1 MRAIVIFSHKAFAS
15 RAKSFNSVLLAL
27 LHLLVCVCLHTGDS
41 FSSVDF
47 IGIDRMSIQISDH
60 LHRVDLALDLHLVRF
75 HCFLDLSA
83 NLSKPGIDA
92 RLPQSR
98 IRCVLHGLEQFVVG
112 GIEGNGESAVD
123 DPALDVCPEVD
134 LADVVIAEH
143 CIVSGI
149 GSVMRGNVVQRAP
162 RRKCDS
168 RLKAFFWCQ
177 FSVVVLQLLAN
188 VDQSATGLDDSLGK
202 APHLTLHLRCLSQTL
217 KRLLHDG
224 LLGFKLFRLD
234 AGDLILMDLVWP
246 VALELVVGEF
256 DLDGCVPSSQASENL
271 IGLRGWVVVFGLHFH
286 LSDWL
291 SLLGLFCGIGSFLFL
306 LALLLL
312 LFLLL
317 ALVFGG
323 LLALLVGRL
332 SFLLFLLLGLL
343 GSQLH
348 LAILLRDLH
357 S

>member
-1 MRAIVIFSHKAFAS
+1 M
-15 RAKSFNSVLLAL
+15 
-27 LHLLVCVCLHTGDS
+27 
-41 FSSVDF
+41 DF
-47 IGIDRMSIQISDH
+47 
-60 LHRVDLALDLHLVRF
+60 VR
-75 HCFLDLSA
+75 
-83 NLSKPGIDA
+83 
-92 RLPQSR
+92 
-98 IRCVLHGLEQFVVG
+98 
-112 GIEGNGESAVD
+112 
-123 DPALDVCPEVD
+123 
-134 LADVVIAEH
+134 
-143 CIVSGI
+143 
-149 GSVMRGNVVQRAP
+149 
-162 RRKCDS
+162 
-168 RLKAFFWCQ
+168 
-177 FSVVVLQLLAN
+177 
-188 VDQSATGLDDSLGK
+188 
-202 APHLTLHLRCLSQTL
+202 
-217 KRLLHDG
+217 
-224 LLGFKLFRLD
+224 
-234 AGDLILMDLVWP
+234 P

-271 IGLRGWVVVFGLHFH
+271 IGLRGWVVVFRLHFH